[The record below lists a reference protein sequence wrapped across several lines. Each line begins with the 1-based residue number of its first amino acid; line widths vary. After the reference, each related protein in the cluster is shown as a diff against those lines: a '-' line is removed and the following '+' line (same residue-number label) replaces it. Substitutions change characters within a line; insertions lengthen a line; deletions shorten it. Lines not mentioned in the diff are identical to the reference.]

1 MPEATETK
9 TTAITLAGRGTTEK
23 IPAEMTGTSPPVSL
37 VSYLTV
43 VLTCV
48 FTALF
53 LVYIATYFPKFKS
66 FIKGSD
72 TTGFTLKENDSSM
85 YAYV

>member
-1 MPEATETK
+1 MSEATETTK
-9 TTAITLAGRGTTEK
+9 TAVTLAGRGTTEK
-23 IPAEMTGTSPPVSL
+23 IPAESTGTSPPVSL

-48 FTALF
+48 FTAFF

-72 TTGFTLKENDSSM
+72 TTGVTFNEIDVST
-85 YAYV
+85 YASI

>member
-9 TTAITLAGRGTTEK
+9 TSAITLAGRGTTEK
-23 IPAEMTGTSPPVSL
+23 IPAESTGTSPVSL

-53 LVYIATYFPKFKS
+53 LVYIATYFPKFIS
-66 FIKGSD
+66 LIKGSY
-72 TTGFTLKENDSSM
+72 TNGFILNENGGSTN
-85 YAYV
+85 AYV

>member
-9 TTAITLAGRGTTEK
+9 TTAITMAGRGTTEK
-23 IPAEMTGTSPPVSL
+23 IPAERTGTSPVSL

-43 VLTCV
+43 VLACV

-72 TTGFTLKENDSSM
+72 TTGFTLNENDGSM
-85 YAYV
+85 FAYV

>member
-9 TTAITLAGRGTTEK
+9 TTAITMAGRGTTEK
-23 IPAEMTGTSPPVSL
+23 IPTESTGTSPVSL

-72 TTGFTLKENDSSM
+72 TTGVTLNEIDVST
-85 YAYV
+85 YASI

>member
-9 TTAITLAGRGTTEK
+9 TTAVRLAGRGTTE
-23 IPAEMTGTSPPVSL
+23 IPAESTGTSPVSL

-48 FTALF
+48 FTALVF
-53 LVYIATYFPKFKS
+53 VYIATYFPKFKS

-72 TTGFTLKENDSSM
+72 ITGFTLNENDSSI

>member
-1 MPEATETK
+1 MIEATET
-9 TTAITLAGRGTTEK
+9 TTTT
-23 IPAEMTGTSPPVSL
+23 IPAEMIGTSPVSL

-53 LVYIATYFPKFKS
+53 LVYIATYFPKFIS
-66 FIKGSD
+66 LIKRSH
-72 TTGFTLKENDSSM
+72 TEREWWFHECICLRQSRLAQI
-85 YAYV
+85 YIF

>member
-9 TTAITLAGRGTTEK
+9 TTAITMAGRGTTEK
-23 IPAEMTGTSPPVSL
+23 IPAERIGMSPVSL
-37 VSYLTV
+37 ISYLTV
-43 VLTCV
+43 VLSCV

-72 TTGFTLKENDSSM
+72 TTGFTLNENDSSI

>member
-1 MPEATETK
+1 MIEATET
-9 TTAITLAGRGTTEK
+9 TTTI
-23 IPAEMTGTSPPVSL
+23 IPAERIGTSPVSL

-53 LVYIATYFPKFKS
+53 LVYIATYFPKFRS
-66 FIKGSD
+66 LIKGSN
-72 TTGFTLKENDSSM
+72 TNGFILNENGGSTN
-85 YAYV
+85 AYV

>member
-1 MPEATETK
+1 MIEATET
-9 TTAITLAGRGTTEK
+9 TTTT
-23 IPAEMTGTSPPVSL
+23 IPAEMIGTSPVSL

-72 TTGFTLKENDSSM
+72 TTGFTLNDNDSSI

>member
-1 MPEATETK
+1 MIKATET
-9 TTAITLAGRGTTEK
+9 TTTT
-23 IPAEMTGTSPPVSL
+23 IPAERIGTSPVSL

-48 FTALF
+48 FTAFF
-53 LVYIATYFPKFKS
+53 LVYITTYFPKFKL

-72 TTGFTLKENDSSM
+72 TTGVTLNEIDVST
-85 YAYV
+85 YASI